1 MKNIT
6 KLALVIL
13 VGLLPCNIFA
23 ADKIVTKT
31 KSDIS
36 LKLELENAI
45 GKGLTWMAGNQQPG
59 GHWGQAE
66 YPAVSALTLTAFQG
80 DPSGFY
86 KQKYEKSIKKGY
98 DYLVQ
103 NVHPD
108 GSIYGK
114 DLKNYNTA
122 ISMMAFLMAR
132 NPEYETILK
141 NGRKYLAGQ
150 QDDFGEKGMGDH
162 PLDGGIGYGGT
173 YKNSDINNTTTALE
187 ALYYTRYL
195 KSDVA
200 NDPDT
205 KDLNWKAAIQFIS
218 RTQNL
223 PEYNDQKWVSGD
235 KDNKGG
241 FVYFPGNSKAGE
253 QKLPDDKQALSSY
266 GSASYNGLLSYIYAQ
281 MDKSDPRV
289 KMVIEWLNRHYS
301 LDENPGMEQAGL
313 FYYYHTMAK
322 ALSVAGIDTMILKN
336 GKKVNW
342 RQDLAKK
349 LLDLQNPDGSW
360 INQKSG
366 RFWEKDPTL
375 VSAYAVITLEILHRG
390 L

>member
-1 MKNIT
+1 M
-6 KLALVIL
+6 
-13 VGLLPCNIFA
+13 LPLSSLA
-23 ADKIVTKT
+23 ADKIVTAT

-36 LKLELENAI
+36 LKLELENSI
-45 GKGLTWMAGNQQPG
+45 GKALSWMAGKQQTDG
-59 GHWGQAE
+59 NWGQVE

-86 KQKYEKSIKKGY
+86 KQKFEQNIRKGY
-98 DYLVQ
+98 DYLLK

-132 NPEYETILK
+132 NPAYEPILK
-141 NGRKYLAGQ
+141 KGRNYLAGQ

-200 NDPDT
+200 NDPET
-205 KDLNWKAAIQFIS
+205 KELNWKAAVQFIS

-223 PEYNDQKWVSGD
+223 PEYNDQKWVSSD

-241 FVYFPGNSKAGE
+241 FVYFPGNSKAGD
-253 QKLPDDKQALSSY
+253 QQLPDDKTALRSY

-281 MDKSDPRV
+281 MEKSDPRV
-289 KMVIEWLNRHYS
+289 KMVIDWLNRHYS
-301 LDENPGMEQAGL
+301 IDENPGMEQSGL

-322 ALSVAGIDTMILKN
+322 ALSVAGVDTIVQKD
-336 GKKVNW
+336 GKRVNW
-342 RQDLAKK
+342 RQDLAKR

-366 RFWEKDPTL
+366 RYWEKDPNL
-375 VSAYAVITLEILHRG
+375 VTAYAVITLEILHRG

>member
-1 MKNIT
+1 MNRFIQ
-6 KLALVIL
+6 LLSVALIAA
-13 VGLLPCNIFA
+13 LPWSAVA
-23 ADKIVTKT
+23 ADKVVTASR
-31 KSDIS
+31 SDIS

-45 GKGLTWMAGNQQPG
+45 GKGLTFMAGKQQPG
-59 GHWGQAE
+59 GNWAQAE

-86 KQKYEKSIKKGY
+86 KQKFEHNIKKGY
-98 DYLVQ
+98 EYLLQ
-103 NVHPD
+103 NVKPD

-132 NPEYETILK
+132 NPAYEPILK
-141 NGRKYLAGQ
+141 NGRKYLINQ

-187 ALYYTRYL
+187 AIHYTRYL

-200 NDPDT
+200 NDPET
-205 KDLNWKAAIQFIS
+205 KDLNWKAAVQFIS

-223 PEYNDQKWVSGD
+223 PEYNDQKWASND
-235 KDNKGG
+235 PDNKGG
-241 FVYFPGNSKAGE
+241 FVYFPENSKAGKV
-253 QKLPDDKQALSSY
+253 KLSDDKEAFRSY
-266 GSASYNGLLSYIYAQ
+266 GSASYNGLLSFIYAQ

-289 KMVIEWLNRHYS
+289 KMVIDWLNRHYS
-301 LDENPGMEQAGL
+301 IDENPGLEQAGL

-322 ALSVAGIDTMILKN
+322 ALSIAGVDTIVLKD
-336 GKKVNW
+336 GKKINW
-342 RQDLAKK
+342 RQDLAKR
-349 LLDLQNPDGSW
+349 LLDLQNSDGSW

-366 RFWEKDPTL
+366 RYWEKDPNL
-375 VSAYAVITLEILHRG
+375 VTAYAVITLEILHRG